1 MASGT
6 DRARAAD
13 EVARP
18 SVDTPR
24 RRVLIVDDHVDSA
37 ELLAALLEV
46 DGHSVQMAHDGRAAL
61 SAALAFGP
69 DFVLLDIGLPGLDGY
84 HVIQELRGMPG
95 VAEATIVATTGYGRD
110 EDRARC
116 LAAGFDEHLTKPVDL
131 ARIHR
136 ILGGT

>member
-1 MASGT
+1 MTSWT

-13 EVARP
+13 EVAP
-18 SVDTPR
+18 PGIDTPR

-46 DGHSVQMAHDGRAAL
+46 DGHFVQMAHDGRAAV
-61 SAALAFGP
+61 SAAQSFGP

-95 VAEATIVATTGYGRD
+95 VAGATIVATTGYGRE
-110 EDRARC
+110 EDRTRC

-131 ARIHR
+131 ERIQR
-136 ILGGT
+136 ILGAR

>member
-1 MASGT
+1 MSSWT
-6 DRARAAD
+6 DRVPAAD
-13 EVARP
+13 EVDRP

-24 RRVLIVDDHVDSA
+24 RRVLIVDDHIDSA

-61 SAALAFGP
+61 SAARAFGP

-84 HVIQELRGMPG
+84 DVIQELRGMPG
-95 VAEATIVATTGYGRD
+95 VAEATIVATTGYGRE
-110 EDRARC
+110 EDRTRC

-131 ARIHR
+131 ARIQR
-136 ILGGT
+136 ILSK